1 MRWQGGRESENVED
15 RRGVSPAVVGGG
27 IGTLIVILL
36 AMFFGIDPRPL
47 LQIMGGG
54 PGGGGGAPAQRERE
68 LTEEEKQQ
76 GQFVRTLMGMTEDVW
91 DEQFAKRGAK
101 YEHPTLV
108 LFSDR
113 VTTQG
118 CGLAS
123 SAVGP
128 FYCPGDM
135 KVYIDLAFY
144 DELKNRFKAPGEFAE
159 AYVIAHEVGHHVQN
173 LLGISEK
180 VSRLQQ
186 QGSKE
191 EANRL
196 SVMLE
201 LQADFLAGV
210 WANHIEKK
218 RHVLDPG
225 DIESGLRAAN
235 AIGDDALQRQ
245 AQGYV
250 VPDSF
255 THGTSEQRIR
265 WFTKGLQTGDIDQGD
280 TFKAA
285 ERGEL

>member
-15 RRGVSPAVVGGG
+15 RRGMSPAVIGGL
-27 IGTLIVILL
+27 GTLIVILL

-47 LQIMGGG
+47 LQIFGGG
-54 PGGGGGAPAQRERE
+54 GGGGGGGGAAQQRE
-68 LTEEEKQQ
+68 LSPEEKEQ
-76 GQFVRTLMGMTEDVW
+76 GKFVRTLMGMTEDVW
-91 DEQFAKRGAK
+91 DEQFAKMGRR

-108 LFSDR
+108 LFSNQ

-144 DELKNRFKAPGEFAE
+144 DELKNRFNAPGEFAQ
-159 AYVIAHEVGHHVQN
+159 AYVLAHEVGHHVQN

-180 VSRLQQ
+180 ISRLQQ
-186 QGSKE
+186 QVSKE
-191 EANRL
+191 DANRL

-201 LQADFLAGV
+201 LQADFFAGV
-210 WANHIEKK
+210 WAHDIQLK
-218 RHVLDPG
+218 RRILEEG
-225 DIESGLRAAN
+225 DIENGLRAAN

-255 THGTSEQRIR
+255 THGSSEQRIR
-265 WFTKGLQTGDIDQGD
+265 WFTKGLQTGDINQGD
-280 TFKAA
+280 TFAA
-285 ERGEL
+285 GERGDL

>member
-1 MRWQGGRESENVED
+1 M
-15 RRGVSPAVVGGG
+15 SPAAIGGG
-27 IGTLIVILL
+27 LGTLVVILL

-47 LQIMGGG
+47 LQIFGGG
-54 PGGGGGAPAQRERE
+54 AGGGGGGAPQQRERE

-135 KVYIDLAFY
+135 KVYIDLSFY
-144 DELKNRFKAPGEFAE
+144 DELKNRFKAPGEFAQ

-173 LLGISEK
+173 LLGFSEK
-180 VSRLQQ
+180 ISRAQQ
-186 QGSKE
+186 QAASKE
-191 EANRL
+191 EANLL
-196 SVMLE
+196 SVILE
-201 LQADFLAGV
+201 LQADFYAGV
-210 WANHIEKK
+210 WAHHIEKK
-218 RHVLDPG
+218 RHVLETG
-225 DIESGLRAAN
+225 DVESGLKAAN

-255 THGTSEQRIR
+255 THGSSEQRIR
-265 WFTKGLQTGDIDQGD
+265 WFTKGLQTGDMDQGD
-280 TFKAA
+280 TLEAYK
-285 ERGEL
+285 RGEL